1 VSFGEFGLQSL
12 EPGWITAR
20 QLEAGRVALTHHL
33 QREGK
38 VTMRVF
44 PHKSVTAKPLETRM
58 GKGKGEPAFW
68 CAVVKPGTVLF
79 EVAGV
84 SELTAK
90 TAFSRVAA
98 KLPVRV
104 RFIRRRIGPR

>member
-1 VSFGEFGLQSL
+1 VSFGEFGLQSM
-12 EPGWITAR
+12 EPGFVTAR
-20 QLEAGRVALTHHL
+20 QLEAGRVSLTHHL

-44 PHKSVTAKPLETRM
+44 PHKPITAKPLETRM

-68 CAVVKPGTVLF
+68 TAVVKPGTVLF

-84 SELTAK
+84 SEQTAK
-90 TAFSRVAA
+90 DAFCRVAR

-104 RFIRRRIGPR
+104 RFIKRQIGPR